1 MNIKRFFSV
10 SAMLA
15 VLSGCGAIEY
25 LFVEETYEA
34 PPEPLVEFEPE
45 FEPEILWR
53 ENTGDGATNVY
64 ADLSPWLQNEHI
76 FTVDGNGDVRSYQ
89 AANGRSAWRQKLKVS
104 VAAGVGGGGGKILI
118 GSQQGEV
125 IALDE
130 NNGDILWRQRLSSE
144 VLAPPKADANV
155 VVVRTADGRVTGL
168 SADAG
173 KVLWNYQRSV
183 PLLSLRGVSAPEIVG
198 DRALAGYDNG
208 KLVALSL
215 TDGKVIWEKS
225 VAVPRGRTELER
237 LVDIDADLQII
248 DDTVYAAAYQGNL
261 AAMSIETGDKLWE
274 REISSKNGFDAAMG
288 EAVYITDDESY
299 VWAIQDGS
307 GDSLWRQTRLLRRN
321 VTAPAIVGDYIVV
334 GDLEGYLHWIA
345 RSDGRFVARQELTDE
360 PITSQPVVA
369 NGILYVMSS
378 DGRLTAIETP

>member
-1 MNIKRFFSV
+1 MSIKRFFSV
-10 SAMLA
+10 ALLFA
-15 VLSGCGAIEY
+15 FLSGCGAIEY
-25 LFVEETYEA
+25 LFVEEVYEA
-34 PPEPLVEFEPE
+34 PPEPLVEFTPE
-45 FEPEILWR
+45 FEPEILWQ
-53 ENTGDGATNVY
+53 ENTGDGATNTY
-64 ADLSPWLQNEHI
+64 ADLSPWLQNDRI
-76 FTVDGNGDVRSYQ
+76 VTVDSEGDVRSYQ
-89 AANGRSAWRQKLKVS
+89 AENGRSVWRQKLKVT
-104 VAAGVGGGGGKILI
+104 VAAGVGGGAGKILI

-125 IALDE
+125 IALDDS
-130 NNGDILWRQRLSSE
+130 NGDILWRQKLSSE
-144 VLAPPKADANV
+144 VLAPPKADENV

-168 SADAG
+168 SANEG

-237 LVDIDADLQII
+237 LVDIDADLQVI
-248 DDTVYAAAYQGNL
+248 DNTVYAAAYQGNL
-261 AAMSIETGDKLWE
+261 AALDIPTGNQIWE
-274 REISSKNGFDAAMG
+274 REISSKEGFDVAPG
-288 EAVYITDDESY
+288 EAVYITDEDSY

-321 VTAPAIVGDYIVV
+321 VTAPTIVGEYIVV

-345 RSDGRFVARQELTDE
+345 RSDGRFVARQELGDE

-369 NGILYVMSS
+369 GGILYVMSS

>member
-1 MNIKRFFSV
+1 M
-10 SAMLA
+10 
-15 VLSGCGAIEY
+15 
-25 LFVEETYEA
+25 
-34 PPEPLVEFEPE
+34 
-45 FEPEILWR
+45 WQ
-53 ENTGDGATNVY
+53 ENTGDGATSAY
-64 ADLSPWLQNEHI
+64 ADLSPWLQNDLI
-76 FTVDGNGDVRSYQ
+76 FTVDGKGDVRSYQ
-89 AANGRSAWRQKLKVS
+89 AKNGRSVWRQKLKVA
-104 VAAGVGGGGGKILI
+104 VAAGVGGGAGKILI

-125 IALDE
+125 IALDDQ
-130 NNGDILWRQRLSSE
+130 NGDILWRQRLSSE
-144 VLAPPKADANV
+144 VLAPPKANENV

-168 SADAG
+168 SADKG
-173 KVLWNYQRSV
+173 NVLWNYQRSV
-183 PLLSLRGVSAPEIVG
+183 PLLSLRGVSAPQIVG

-237 LVDIDADLQII
+237 LVDIDADLKIV
-248 DDTVYAAAYQGNL
+248 DNTVYAAAYQGNL
-261 AAMSIETGDKLWE
+261 AAFDVDTGNQLWS
-274 REISSKNGFDAAMG
+274 REISSKSGFDVANG
-288 EAVYITDDESY
+288 EAVYITDEDSY

-334 GDLEGYLHWIA
+334 GDLEGYLHWLA
-345 RSDGRFVARQELTDE
+345 RSDGRFVARQELNDV

>member
-1 MNIKRFFSV
+1 MSIKRFFSV
-10 SAMLA
+10 SLL
-15 VLSGCGAIEY
+15 VVFLSGCGAIEY

-34 PPEPLVEFEPE
+34 PPEPLVEFAPE

-53 ENTGDGATNVY
+53 ENTGDGAANTY
-64 ADLSPWLQNEHI
+64 ADLSPWLQNDRI
-76 FTVDGNGDVRSYQ
+76 VTVDSKGDVRSYQ
-89 AANGRSAWRQKLKVS
+89 AKNGRSVWRQKLKVT
-104 VAAGVGGGGGKILI
+104 VAAGVGGGAGKILI

-125 IALDE
+125 IALDDS
-130 NNGDILWRQRLSSE
+130 NGDILWRQKLSSE
-144 VLAPPKADANV
+144 VLAPPKADENV

-168 SADAG
+168 SANEG

-237 LVDIDADLQII
+237 LVDIDADLQVI
-248 DDTVYAAAYQGNL
+248 DNTVYAAAYQGNL
-261 AAMSIETGDKLWE
+261 AALDIQTGNQIWE
-274 REISSKNGFDAAMG
+274 REISSQEGFDVAQG
-288 EAVYITDDESY
+288 EAVYITDEDSY

-321 VTAPAIVGDYIVV
+321 VTAPAIVGEYIVV

-345 RSDGRFVARQELTDE
+345 RSDGRFVARQELGDE

-369 NGILYVMSS
+369 GGILYVMSS
-378 DGRLTAIETP
+378 DGRLTAIEIP

>member
-1 MNIKRFFSV
+1 MSIKHFFTV
-10 SAMLA
+10 SLLVAF
-15 VLSGCGAIEY
+15 LSGCGAIEY
-25 LFVEETYEA
+25 LFVEEVYEA
-34 PPEPLVEFEPE
+34 PPEPLVEFTPE
-45 FEPEILWR
+45 FEPEILWQ
-53 ENTGDGATNVY
+53 ENTGDGAVNTY
-64 ADLSPWLQNEHI
+64 SDLSPWLQNDRI
-76 FTVDGNGDVRSYQ
+76 ITVDSEGDVRSYQ
-89 AANGRSAWRQKLKVS
+89 AESGRSVWRQELDVT
-104 VAAGVGGGGGKILI
+104 VAAGVGGGAGKILI

-125 IALDE
+125 IALDDSS
-130 NNGDILWRQRLSSE
+130 GDILWRQKLSSE
-144 VLAPPKADANV
+144 VLAPPKADENV
-155 VVVRTADGRVTGL
+155 AVVRTADGRVTGL
-168 SADAG
+168 SATDG

-237 LVDIDADLQII
+237 LVDIDADLQVI
-248 DDTVYAAAYQGNL
+248 DNTVYAAAYQGNL
-261 AAMSIETGDKLWE
+261 AALDIQTGNQIWE
-274 REISSKNGFDAAMG
+274 REISSQEGFDVALG
-288 EAVYITDDESY
+288 EAVYITDEESY

-307 GDSLWRQTRLLRRN
+307 GDSLWRQTRLLRRD
-321 VTAPAIVGDYIVV
+321 VTAPAIVGEYIVV

-345 RSDGRFVARQELTDE
+345 RSDGRFVARQELGDA

-369 NGILYVMSS
+369 DGILYVMSS

>member
-1 MNIKRFFSV
+1 MIFKKFLSISLMLGSL
-10 SAMLA
+10 SA
-15 VLSGCGAIEY
+15 CGAIEY

-45 FEPEILWR
+45 FTADILWR
-53 ENTGDGATNVY
+53 ENTGDGAANSY
-64 ADLSPWLQNEHI
+64 ADLSPWLQGDNI
-76 FTVDGNGDVRSYQ
+76 FTVDAEGDVRSYQ
-89 AANGRSAWRQKLKVS
+89 AGNGRSNWRQKLKVT
-104 VAAGVGGGGGKILI
+104 VAAGVGGGAGKILI

-130 NNGDILWRQRLSSE
+130 QNGDILWRQRLSSE
-144 VLAPPKADANV
+144 VLAPPKANENV

-168 SADAG
+168 SADKG
-173 KVLWNYQRSV
+173 NVLWNYQRSV

-237 LVDIDADLQII
+237 LVDIDADLKIA
-248 DDTVYAAAYQGNL
+248 DNTVYAAAYQGYL
-261 AAMSIETGDKLWE
+261 AALDIETGNELWE
-274 REISSKNGFDAAMG
+274 REISSKAGFDVVKG
-288 EAVYITDDESY
+288 EAVYITDEDSY

-307 GDSLWRQTRLLRRN
+307 GDSLWRQTRLLRRD
-321 VTAPAIVGDYIVV
+321 VTAPAVVGDYIVV
-334 GDLEGYLHWIA
+334 GDLEGYLHWLA
-345 RSDGRFVARQELTDE
+345 RSDGRFVARQEISDA